1 MKKSTIAITTII
13 TLLVSPQIAFSYQLG
28 QTNTNETIHWDQ
40 EIVSYKLSNVTPRD
54 LTLANAEDVLIASFE
69 TWNMVQGTSITFE
82 YTGRTDNKGI
92 GYDSSEGAVNENI
105 IIWENENWEYD
116 SHTLAVTLKT
126 FQSSTGKIVDSDI
139 IVNGMEFEWGIDGA
153 TDKHDVQNTLTHE
166 IGHFLG
172 LEHVDIPE
180 ATMYASASIGE
191 ILKRELHSDDM
202 MGIRT
207 LYPNY
212 SGSNTDGSVDNFE
225 NGQDSDN
232 SYQGANGPS
241 SGLELAEVNFHLS
254 CQTTMG
260 NVPLGKSFIL
270 FALIALSL
278 VAVIKRR

>member
-1 MKKSTIAITTII
+1 
-13 TLLVSPQIAFSYQLG
+13 
-28 QTNTNETIHWDQ
+28 
-40 EIVSYKLSNVTPRD
+40 
-54 LTLANAEDVLIASFE
+54 
-69 TWNMVQGTSITFE
+69 
-82 YTGRTDNKGI
+82 
-92 GYDSSEGAVNENI
+92 
-105 IIWENENWEYD
+105 
-116 SHTLAVTLKT
+116 
-126 FQSSTGKIVDSDI
+126 
-139 IVNGMEFEWGIDGA
+139 
-153 TDKHDVQNTLTHE
+153 
-166 IGHFLG
+166 
-172 LEHVDIPE
+172 
-180 ATMYASASIGE
+180 MYASASIGE